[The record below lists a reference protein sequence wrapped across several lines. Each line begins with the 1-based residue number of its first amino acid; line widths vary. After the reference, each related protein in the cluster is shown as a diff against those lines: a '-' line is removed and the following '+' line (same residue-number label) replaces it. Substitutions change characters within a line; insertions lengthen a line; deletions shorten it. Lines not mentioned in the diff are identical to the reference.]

1 MQSEKIKTLVV
12 RYVDEVLNRGNFD
25 LLDEICSPDY
35 KRYLSPSSNPLT
47 LGEQRQ
53 RLSAIRLAFPTWEL
67 SVEEIVCEGDL
78 VAFRAVIQGNHKGTF
93 LGLPATGKS
102 FSTSALDMV
111 RIENGRF
118 VEHWGG
124 PDLFSLAQQLG
135 AKLMPSA

>member
-1 MQSEKIKTLVV
+1 MQPEEIKALVV
-12 RYVDEVLNRGNFD
+12 RYVNEVLNRGNFD

-35 KRYLSPSSNPLT
+35 KRYLSPLSNPLT

-53 RLSAIRLAFPTWEL
+53 RLSAIRSAFPTWEL
-67 SVEEIVCEGDL
+67 SVEEIVCENDL
-78 VAFRAVIQGNHKGTF
+78 VAFRAVIQGNHRGTF

-124 PDLFSLAQQLG
+124 PDLFALAQQLG
-135 AKLMPSA
+135 ANLVPSA